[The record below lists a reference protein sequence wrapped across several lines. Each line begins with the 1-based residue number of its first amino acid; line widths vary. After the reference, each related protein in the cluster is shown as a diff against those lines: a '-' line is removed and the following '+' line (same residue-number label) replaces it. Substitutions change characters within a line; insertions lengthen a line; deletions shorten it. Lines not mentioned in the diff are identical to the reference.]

1 MPETKK
7 GILESTGPMT
17 PSESDSSRKILKHL
31 YFLRLITISF
41 LFLMAVLAVAV
52 LNIHL
57 PVWPLGLIMMLMVG
71 SNLLIRYLLRLERWN
86 SFYLIYSQLILE
98 VLLFGGVLYYTGGA
112 TNPFTFLFLIPLAVA
127 ATVIPGLPTWSL
139 TTLTVILYSLLLKFY
154 VPLAYG
160 EHAHHHMAD
169 GGQFTQ
175 HVLGMWFGF
184 LVSAVLVTWFITYL
198 SRELKQRDRDISEA
212 RQRELRDQQMVTLG
226 TLAAGTAHELGTP
239 LASLAVITGELT
251 DGFDPER
258 HAELFENQQILRQ
271 QIERCKKILSVL
283 SDSAGESRAGEGHLM
298 SVGQFID
305 HVTSHWS
312 DQRPEMLWSRLDKAE
327 LKGRLLFDT
336 TLSQAIINLLNNAAD
351 ATRDQVEIEATTH
364 DDFLELDILDRGEG
378 MSDEQIAKAGD
389 VSFSS
394 KPDGMGIGLF
404 LAITTVRRSG
414 GDIAFSRRPGGGT
427 ITRIRLPL
435 LESAHD

>member
-1 MPETKK
+1 
-7 GILESTGPMT
+7 MT
-17 PSESDSSRKILKHL
+17 SQEWDSSQKILKHL

-57 PVWPLGLIMMLMVG
+57 PVVPLGLIMILMVG
-71 SNLLIRYLLRLERWN
+71 SNLLVRYLLEIGHWN
-86 SFYLIYSQLILE
+86 SFYLIFSQLILE
-98 VLLFGGVLYYTGGA
+98 ILLFGGVLYYTGGA

-127 ATVIPGLPTWSL
+127 ATVIPGLPTWLL
-139 TTLTVILYSLLLKFY
+139 TLLTVVLYSLLLKFY
-154 VPLAYG
+154 VPLGYG
-160 EHAHHHMAD
+160 EHAHHHMGD

-184 LVSAVLVTWFITYL
+184 LVSAVLVTWFVTYL
-198 SRELKQRDRDISEA
+198 SRELKQRDRDINEA

-239 LASLAVITGELT
+239 LASLAVVTGELT
-251 DGFDPER
+251 DGYDPER
-258 HAELFENQQILRQ
+258 HAELFDNQRILRQ
-271 QIERCKKILSVL
+271 QIERCKQILSVL

-298 SVGQFID
+298 TAGEFVEHVVG
-305 HVTSHWS
+305 HWS
-312 DQRPEMLWSRLDKAE
+312 EQRPDMVWSRHDRSPLE
-327 LKGRLLFDT
+327 GRLLFDT
-336 TLSQAIINLLNNAAD
+336 TLSQAVINLLNNAAD
-351 ATRDQVEIEATTH
+351 ATREDVRVEVSC
-364 DDFLELDILDRGEG
+364 DVGFLEVDILDRGQG
-378 MSDEQIAKAGD
+378 MTEEQIAKAGD

-404 LAITTVRRSG
+404 LAITTVRRTG
-414 GDIAFSRRPGGGT
+414 GGIGFQRRDGGGT

-435 LESAHD
+435 LESRHD